1 MRPRVST
8 GELPGLLP
16 DNTLNCPLFC
26 RTGQAQQGQTMGLF
40 SGRRPKDLG
49 VRNGLLKP
57 VPDSP
62 NAVSSQATGGYH
74 RIEPLRY
81 NGAAEPAMAALKSII
96 ESMPRTNIVEERAD
110 YLYAEFT
117 SRLVGYVD
125 DVEFYFPPNE
135 RVIHVRSASRLGHSD
150 FGVNRKRIEDI
161 RAKLA
166 AAGV

>member
-1 MRPRVST
+1 MGIFSGTRPR
-8 GELPGLLP
+8 
-16 DNTLNCPLFC
+16 
-26 RTGQAQQGQTMGLF
+26 
-40 SGRRPKDLG
+40 DLG

-57 VPDSP
+57 APASP

-81 NGAAEPAMAALKSII
+81 NGTSEPAMAALKSII
-96 ESMPRTNIVEERAD
+96 ENTPRTSIVEERAD

-117 SRLVGYVD
+117 SMLIGYVD
-125 DVEFYFPPNE
+125 DVEFYFPPDE
-135 RVIHVRSASRLGHSD
+135 PVVHVRSASRLGYSD

>member
-1 MRPRVST
+1 
-8 GELPGLLP
+8 
-16 DNTLNCPLFC
+16 
-26 RTGQAQQGQTMGLF
+26 MGLF
-40 SGRRPKDLG
+40 SGSRPNDLG

-57 VPDSP
+57 APASP

-74 RIEPLRY
+74 RIAPLRY
-81 NGAAEPAMAALKSII
+81 NGTPEPAMAALRSIV
-96 ESMPRTNIVEERAD
+96 ESIPRTSIVEERAD

-117 SRLVGYVD
+117 SRLIGYVD

-135 RVIHVRSASRLGHSD
+135 PVIHVRSASRLGHSD
-150 FGVNRKRIEDI
+150 FGVNRRRIEDM

>member
-1 MRPRVST
+1 
-8 GELPGLLP
+8 
-16 DNTLNCPLFC
+16 
-26 RTGQAQQGQTMGLF
+26 MGLF
-40 SGRRPKDLG
+40 SGRRPNGLG

-74 RIEPLRY
+74 RIAPLVY
-81 NGAAEPAMAALKSII
+81 NGTFEPAMAALKSII
-96 ESMPRTNIVEERAD
+96 ESTPRTSIVEERAD

-117 SRLVGYVD
+117 SRLIGYVD
-125 DVEFYFPPNE
+125 DVEFYFPPKE
-135 RVIHVRSASRLGHSD
+135 PVIHVRSASRLGYSD